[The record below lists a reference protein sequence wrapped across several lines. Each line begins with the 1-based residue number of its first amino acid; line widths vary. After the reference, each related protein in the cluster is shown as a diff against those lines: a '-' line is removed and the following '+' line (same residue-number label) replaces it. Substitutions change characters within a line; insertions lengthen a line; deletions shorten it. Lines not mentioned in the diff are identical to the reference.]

1 MRKPILEPNYL
12 VAIQNLGEHDRR
24 TAPVRAERA
33 PQVAKR
39 RWNIPARP
47 FAAVA
52 QRVEVVS
59 PSEIRILGTKTEL
72 LRTLVAA
79 AGVESAAAGVR
90 SFIPK
95 WRAIQNKTANSYV
108 IETAI

>member
-1 MRKPILEPNYL
+1 MEPIGLT
-12 VAIQNLGEHDRR
+12 IC
-24 TAPVRAERA
+24 VRSRS
-33 PQVAKR
+33 
-39 RWNIPARP
+39 
-47 FAAVA
+47 
-52 QRVEVVS
+52 EVVD

-95 WRAIQNKTANSYV
+95 WRATVDEDGHYSFAV
-108 IETAI
+108 PL